1 MTNHYIRSGHDRREM
16 ARRESDKELFEQCPK
31 YNKHDLTDDQIA
43 KIAEQAAA
51 KAMKLMED
59 KKDIQFAQFVKKV
72 GFSWGEKVVFI
83 LGLLVIW
90 FVAWATNNGFKL

>member
-1 MTNHYIRSGHDRREM
+1 MNSYIRSGIDRREM
-16 ARRESDKELFEQCPK
+16 TRRHSDLDAFEQCPK
-31 YNKHDLTDDQIA
+31 YNKHELTDEQIDKIA
-43 KIAEQAAA
+43 KQAAEQ
-51 KAMKLMED
+51 AMKLMED

-90 FVAWATNNGFKL
+90 VVAWATNNGFKL